1 MGRSCRRNRYNTFQE
16 SFQGVQFILWY
27 RSTNLIRAKW
37 FRYNLY
43 IRAGLTVGHVCDPE
57 GDGWRQCS
65 ATPIPSPFP
74 FTTISQ
80 YYNITIPQYHNAT
93 PIPSPFRFTTIPQ
106 YYNITIPQYHNGT
119 PSPFPLP
126 QYQNTTMPEY
136 QNTTPTP
143 SPFPFTIVDHPTQL
157 ICI

>member
-1 MGRSCRRNRYNTFQE
+1 MGRSCRSNRYNTFQQ

-43 IRAGLTVGHVCDPE
+43 IRVGLTVGHVCDPE

-74 FTTISQ
+74 FTTIPEYQNSTIPQ
-80 YYNITIPQYHNAT
+80 NHNITIPQYHT
-93 PIPSPFRFTTIPQ
+93 HLLLLFLYHTT
-106 YYNITIPQYHNGT
+106 TIPQYHNT
-119 PSPFPLP
+119 TIP
-126 QYQNTTMPEY
+126 QYRNTKIPQYYSIIQSGRTWRPQKIPEA
-136 QNTTPTP
+136 QEQKVAKD
-143 SPFPFTIVDHPTQL
+143 FP
-157 ICI
+157 